1 MKRKILIFLYISLER
16 RQNRTTNKTK
26 FKALLHKNK
35 LGKVDNFYIK
45 KFNKRIHKFSG
56 NIIS

>member
-35 LGKVDNFYIK
+35 LGI
-45 KFNKRIHKFSG
+45 RG
-56 NIIS
+56 ISFREIFMR

>member
-35 LGKVDNFYIK
+35 LGKVDNNYIK
-45 KFNKRIHKFSG
+45 NSKQRIDKFSG
-56 NIIS
+56 YIIS

>member
-35 LGKVDNFYIK
+35 LGKVDNFLYK
-45 KFNKRIHKFSG
+45 KNLINEFTNFRGI
-56 NIIS
+56 

>member
-35 LGKVDNFYIK
+35 LGKIDNFLYK
-45 KFNKRIHKFSG
+45 KF
-56 NIIS
+56 